1 MDCGAD
7 GGHNADLGIGCIRLK
22 LVMIANSNQ
31 ATPSADNSVAN
42 RYGDTK
48 RFHLSKKSGRIIAI
62 IALLAA
68 IAVTFW
74 FAFSSSSSM
83 LAFKSVGYS
92 IEDESQAW
100 VEFEVTKEPEA
111 TVACAVRILT
121 DSAAVAGYRTVVI
134 GPDENSDAAGKD
146 LTKYYET
153 SLRTDQLGASG
164 EVDTCWYVEDEDAPN
179 ITNFRDY

>member
-1 MDCGAD
+1 MAS
-7 GGHNADLGIGCIRLK
+7 NW
-22 LVMIANSNQ
+22 NQ
-31 ATPSADNSVAN
+31 ATPSADNSVAT

-48 RFHLSKKSGRIIAI
+48 RFRLSKKSGRIIAI
-62 IALLAA
+62 IALVAA

-92 IEDESQAW
+92 IEDETQGW
-100 VEFEVTKEPEA
+100 VEFEVTKEPDA

-121 DSAAVAGYRTVVI
+121 DTAAVAGYHTVLI
-134 GPDENSDAAGKD
+134 GPDENQDAAGKD

-153 SLRTDQLGASG
+153 SLRTDQLGSSG
-164 EVDTCWYVEDEDAPN
+164 EVDTCWYVEDGEAPY
-179 ITNFRDY
+179 ISNFRDY